1 MRARPWP
8 LRNRL
13 PIMVR
18 LLVVAAISSAPA
30 CGRSTISARTDTD
43 SPATCGPEVLEAVAS
58 TDRTSYRPGETV
70 VVRSTVRN
78 GSSEPCHYA
87 SSDFEYTFKTS
98 SGISLG
104 GGASHGDRFSTEP
117 LTLAPKQA
125 LTGTG
130 QWDQR
135 DCLKGP
141 DSCRRAASGEYLV
154 DFTWKFEIPVTATTS
169 FQLD

>member
-8 LRNRL
+8 FRHRL

-18 LLVVAAISSAPA
+18 LLVVVAILTAPA
-30 CGRSTISARTDTD
+30 CGGSKISARTDPD
-43 SPATCGPEVLEAVAS
+43 SPVTCGPGVLEAVAS
-58 TDRTSYRPGETV
+58 TDRTSYLPGETV
-70 VVRSTVRN
+70 MVTSTVRN
-78 GSSEPCHYA
+78 VSSEPCRYV
-87 SSDFEYTFKTS
+87 SSDFQYTFKTS
-98 SGISLG
+98 SGIPLG

-135 DCLKGP
+135 DCLEGP
-141 DSCRRAASGEYLV
+141 DSCRRAASGKYLV
-154 DFTWKFEIPVTATTS
+154 DFTWRFEIPVMADTS